1 MRTSFLDGV
10 TPFDLPL
17 RGDGALTLGRVADH
31 RDSLLDAEREDAAG
45 MGDVRAAAFSSGRR
59 VAREALRHLGVEG
72 WPILR
77 RGRLPC
83 WPPRVVGAIAHSRS
97 LALALAARTEH
108 FRGVGAD
115 IETVDRVNARLAP
128 RLLAQR
134 EIESLP
140 NPLWRTALFGA
151 KEAVY
156 KAVNPLIGEY
166 LGFKDVEIALDG
178 NTFQARTT
186 RPCASSDA
194 VAAGEGIVLASN
206 GHWVALFTVPAHRE
220 SA

>member
-17 RGDGALTLGRVADH
+17 RGDGALALGRVADH
-31 RDSLLDAEREDAAG
+31 RGSLLHAEREEAAG
-45 MGDVRAAAFSSGRR
+45 MGDARAAAFSSGRR
-59 VAREALRHLGVEG
+59 VAREALRHLDIGD

-77 RGRLPC
+77 RGLLPC
-83 WPPRVVGAIAHSRS
+83 WPPRIVGAIAHSRS
-97 LALALAARTEH
+97 LALGLAARTECS
-108 FRGVGAD
+108 RGVGAD
-115 IETVDRVNARLAP
+115 IETVDRVSARLAP

-140 NPLWRTALFGA
+140 NPLWRTALFSA

-178 NTFQARTT
+178 NMFRATTT

-194 VAAGEGIVLASN
+194 VAAGEGIVLESSS
-206 GHWVALFTVPAHRE
+206 HWVAIFTIPAL
-220 SA
+220 

>member
-17 RGDGALTLGRVADH
+17 RGDGALALGRVADH
-31 RDSLLDAEREDAAG
+31 RDVLLDAEREECAG
-45 MGDVRAAAFSSGRR
+45 MGDARAAAFSSGRR
-59 VAREALRHLGVEG
+59 VAREALRHLGVG
-72 WPILR
+72 DWPVLR

-83 WPPRVVGAIAHSRS
+83 WPPRIVGAIAHSRS
-97 LALALAARTEH
+97 LALALVARTVR

-115 IETVDRVNARLAP
+115 IETVNRVNARLAP
-128 RLLAQR
+128 RLLAQG

-140 NPLWRTALFGA
+140 NPLWRTALFSA

-178 NTFQARTT
+178 NMFRATTT

-194 VAAGEGIVLASN
+194 AAAGEGIVLASN
-206 GHWVALFTVPAHRE
+206 GHWVAIFTVPAR
-220 SA
+220 

>member
-17 RGDGALTLGRVADH
+17 RGDGALALGRVADH
-31 RDSLLDAEREDAAG
+31 RDVLLDAEREECAG
-45 MGDVRAAAFSSGRR
+45 MGDARAAAFSSGRR
-59 VAREALRHLGVEG
+59 VAREALRHLGVG
-72 WPILR
+72 DWPVLR

-83 WPPRVVGAIAHSRS
+83 WPPRIVGAIAHSRS
-97 LALALAARTEH
+97 LALALVARAVR

-115 IETVDRVNARLAP
+115 IETVNRVNARLAP
-128 RLLAQR
+128 RLLAQG

-140 NPLWRTALFGA
+140 SPRWRTALFSA

-178 NTFQARTT
+178 NMFRATTT

-194 VAAGEGIVLASN
+194 VAAGEGIVLESSS
-206 GHWVALFTVPAHRE
+206 HWVAIFTIPAR
-220 SA
+220 